1 MIPDHAH
8 MGHIVIV
15 TGVFGATI
23 GVGLYIQSANGGG
36 DRGWRGGGMA
46 TLTLFPDSHC
56 SETSEE
62 QVTVTKT

>member
-1 MIPDHAH
+1 MS
-8 MGHIVIV
+8 HIVIV

-23 GVGLYIQSANGGG
+23 GVGLSIQSANGGG
-36 DRGWRGGGMA
+36 DRGGGGGGGA
-46 TLTLFPDSHC
+46 TLTLFPGSHC